1 MRLWTLSADEIDR
14 LEIIQMVLAKRLS
27 VTKAADRVGVCRQRM
42 SQLVNAYR
50 RDGASAL
57 ASGKRGRVASNRY
70 SDQLRRRS
78 CELVRQHY
86 SDFGPTLA
94 AEYLEERHDI
104 YVSRETLRKWMI
116 EDGIWTTRA
125 ARRKAVQ
132 QRRQRRDCRGELV
145 QLDGSNHD
153 RFEGRGPKCTLLVYI
168 DDATSEL
175 LHLAFVPSE
184 STFALM
190 AATRRYIEEHG
201 RPLAL
206 YTDKAGVFR
215 NSARTA
221 KPRANAKPTQ
231 KTDSELGTQ
240 FTRALDELGV
250 TLLCA
255 NTPQAKGRV
264 ERSNGVLQDRLIKAM
279 RLEGICDME
288 AANAF
293 VPQYIQAHNA
303 RFARQPVNSK
313 DLHRPL
319 DARHDIASTMSVK
332 TTRKVSL
339 SLDLRYE
346 GHLVILEPAKHDDGF
361 DPQSQ
366 VHARVD
372 IFDYPD
378 GRFEILHKG
387 RSLSYRI
394 FNKAQRVNQ
403 SDIVENKRLGTTL
416 ELIKKLQDDGQAKTY
431 TQRRRRTAQTNSP
444 IAALPGQG
452 KRTSLRR

>member
-1 MRLWTLSADEIDR
+1 VRLWTLSANEIDR

-27 VTKAADRVGVCRQRM
+27 VTKATERVGIGRQRM

-50 RDGASAL
+50 RDGAIAL
-57 ASGKRGRVASNRY
+57 ASGKRSKPANNKY
-70 SDQLRRRS
+70 PDELRER
-78 CELVRQHY
+78 CCFLVRQYY

-94 AEYLEERHDI
+94 AEYLFEQHQI
-104 YVSRETLRKWMI
+104 NISRETLRKWMVN
-116 EDGIWTTRA
+116 DGIWTTRA

-132 QRRQRRDCRGELV
+132 QRRQRCDCRGELV
-145 QLDGSNHD
+145 QLDGSQHD
-153 RFEGRGPKCTLLVYI
+153 WFEGRGAKCTLLVYI

-175 LHLAFVPSE
+175 LHLEFVHSE

-190 AATRRYIEEHG
+190 AATRRYVEHHG

-215 NSARTA
+215 NNARTA
-221 KPRANAKPTQ
+221 KPKSGAHPTR

-240 FTRALDELGV
+240 FTRALDELGI

-264 ERSNGVLQDRLIKAM
+264 ERANGVLQDRLIKAM
-279 RLEGICDME
+279 RLEGISNMD

-293 VPQYIQAHNA
+293 APKYIEAHNA
-303 RFARQPVNSK
+303 RFARQPINPK

-319 DARHDIASTMSVK
+319 EARHDIACAMSVK

-346 GHLVILEPAKHDDGF
+346 GHLIILDKSRHADGF
-361 DPQSQ
+361 DPQSL
-366 VHARVD
+366 VHMRID
-372 IFDYPD
+372 IHDYPD

-387 RSLSYRI
+387 QTLSYRV
-394 FNKAQRVNQ
+394 FNKAQRITQ
-403 SDIVENKRLGTTL
+403 SDVVENKRLGETL
-416 ELIKKLQDDGQAKTY
+416 ELIKQMQDQGKAKNY
-431 TQRRRRTAQTNSP
+431 RQRQRRTAQTNSP
-444 IAALPGQG
+444 IAALPDQR
-452 KRTSLRR
+452 KQTSLR